1 MYMCRGLDSL
11 NNSEMVIPPTDS
23 YRSLIH
29 AVPSG
34 AQQSGLEV
42 PPNSVNNHKLPAQKN
57 AIWRVPSGN
66 LNITIENH
74 YFSWLNQLFRHFQ
87 VRKL

>member
-42 PPNSVNNHKLPAQKN
+42 PQ
-57 AIWRVPSGN
+57 IR
-66 LNITIENH
+66 
-74 YFSWLNQLFRHFQ
+74 
-87 VRKL
+87 